1 MKWVRGEALSPE
13 HWLDLFRIMK
23 LPRGTTLEKLTFGD
37 IVKSKNEIIKNA
49 EQIKELNVRAQAEHS
64 IREALRELDL
74 WAASCQFSLTDF
86 QDSKSAKVPIIKD
99 WKDLFSQVTTFLI
112 FCFFFFIFSYAF
124 NALS

>member
-37 IVKSKNEIIKNA
+37 IIKSKNEIIKNS

-64 IREALRELDL
+64 IREALRELVLHSNAPGILHVGDPGESVRHGRQRDGGL
-74 WAASCQFSLTDF
+74 GAVGCFMS
-86 QDSKSAKVPIIKD
+86 
-99 WKDLFSQVTTFLI
+99 I
-112 FCFFFFIFSYAF
+112 FID
-124 NALS
+124 